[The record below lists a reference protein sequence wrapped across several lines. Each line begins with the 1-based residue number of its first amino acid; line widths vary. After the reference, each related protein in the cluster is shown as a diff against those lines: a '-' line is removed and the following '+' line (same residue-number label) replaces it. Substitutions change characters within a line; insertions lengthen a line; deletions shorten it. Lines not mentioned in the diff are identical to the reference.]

1 MSDFCRE
8 VQKYYAGGG
17 GFFDLL
23 YQQVNR
29 QALAPYFRVR
39 LRRQGRVLDAGAGCG
54 ALADE
59 LGLQDAYYFDLTLKQ
74 LKRCRKRL
82 GTGIFLQA
90 NLEHLPFEDSSFD
103 AVICSNVLHYTGLAG
118 LKELRRVTKSGGQLL
133 LAFLEDSDFT
143 RAATG
148 LAVSLGIF
156 PPIMQQA
163 RFLGLAEFD
172 HLDLKIKDSTTIIF
186 LPPLFQAFWQVPRL
200 GLVALDLEK
209 VKNN

>member
-1 MSDFCRE
+1 MSDFFKE
-8 VQKYYAGGG
+8 VQKYYARCG

-39 LRRQGRVLDAGAGCG
+39 LRRQGRILDAGSGCG
-54 ALADE
+54 FLADE
-59 LGLQDAYYFDLTLKQ
+59 LGLTDAYHFDLTLEQ
-74 LKRCRKRL
+74 LTRCRKRV
-82 GTGIFLQA
+82 GPGIFLQA
-90 NLEHLPFEDSSFD
+90 DLEHLPFEDSCFD

-118 LKELRRVTKSGGQLL
+118 LQELRRVTKSGGQLL

-143 RAATG
+143 RAATW

-156 PPIMQQA
+156 PPIMGQA

-186 LPPLFQAFWQVPRL
+186 LPPLFQALYQAPRL
-200 GLVALDLEK
+200 GLVAFDLEK
-209 VKNN
+209 GKTN